1 MGAPRFENVLS
12 IGNIIQII
20 VILVA
25 MVVAWSD
32 ARNEIGNI
40 KAAQV
45 SSIEHR
51 AQMDARIRAMEMG
64 AARSDERIENLLR
77 SMDELK
83 LAQRETNALLRRI
96 SE

>member
-1 MGAPRFENVLS
+1 MTAPRFENVLS

-25 MVVAWSD
+25 MVIAWGD
-32 ARNEIGNI
+32 ARNEIDVL
-40 KAAQV
+40 KSAQAE
-45 SSIEHR
+45 SLNHR
-51 AQMDARIRAMEMG
+51 AQLDARLRAMEMSS
-64 AARSDERIENLLR
+64 ARSDERIDNLLR
-77 SMDELK
+77 SMEEVK